1 MKTAADRL
9 TRLESELAAIHQQI
23 AAIRAEGEVVHARLE
38 YAAPGGTAGAPSQRR
53 AKYARLMWGRGKERK
68 SRYVPIEEIPRTA
81 AAVARGKAITQLERQ
96 ANRIKKQIA
105 AIEGKV

>member
-9 TRLESELAAIHQQI
+9 TRLESGLEAIHQQI
-23 AAIRAEGEVVHARLE
+23 AAIRAEGEVIHARLE
-38 YAAPGGTAGAPSQRR
+38 YAAPGGTAGAPSQQR
-53 AKYARLMWGRGKERK
+53 AKYARLMWGRGKERQ

-81 AAVARGKAITQLERQ
+81 AAVARGKTITQLERQ
-96 ANRIKKQIA
+96 AAKLKKKIA